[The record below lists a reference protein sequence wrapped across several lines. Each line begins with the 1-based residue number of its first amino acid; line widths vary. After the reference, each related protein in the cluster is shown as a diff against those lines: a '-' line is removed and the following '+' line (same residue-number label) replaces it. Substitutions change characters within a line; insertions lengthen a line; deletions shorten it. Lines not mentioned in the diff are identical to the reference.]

1 MWNCNPCSVNYYKN
15 VQCIFES
22 KWLVELITDLFHYFT
37 SQLSRIYSVLQNIQ
51 FTTDSPIKRICF
63 MQGLLCGPYFHYQ
76 NRCCLLMPVPQ
87 LVCLDFFHCLEIF
100 KVPNDESLWK
110 FFDSRKNCCNV
121 YILFLLA
128 VEIIFLPY
136 SCFYFWSGFSFY
148 SNRLSHFCWKCVDV
162 FYPNSLRF
170 TFFHFYCFHVGYI
183 RFRCLSSFLNYF
195 L

>member
-1 MWNCNPCSVNYYKN
+1 M
-15 VQCIFES
+15 
-22 KWLVELITDLFHYFT
+22 VELITDLFHYFT

-51 FTTDSPIKRICF
+51 FTTDSPIKKDLFHAGFVVWSIFSLSESLLLIDASTPTSVSRF
-63 MQGLLCGPYFHYQ
+63 FSLLVDFQGS
-76 NRCCLLMPVPQ
+76 
-87 LVCLDFFHCLEIF
+87 
-100 KVPNDESLWK
+100 ESLWK
-110 FFDSRKNCCNV
+110 FFDSRKNCCNI

-128 VEIIFLPY
+128 VESIFLPY

-148 SNRLSHFCWKCVDV
+148 CNRFSHFCWKCVDV

-183 RFRCLSSFLNYF
+183 RFRCLSSFFWLFSLKLNFAFNF